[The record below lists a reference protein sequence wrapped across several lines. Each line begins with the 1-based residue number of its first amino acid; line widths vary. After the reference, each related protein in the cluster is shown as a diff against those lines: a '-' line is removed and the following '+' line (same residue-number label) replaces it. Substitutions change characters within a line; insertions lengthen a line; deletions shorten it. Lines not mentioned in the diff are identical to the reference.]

1 MDSVLYVFTI
11 VLLFVLSIIF
21 YSQLLFIEGFIL
33 QMIAILRIAIPFAT
47 ET

>member
-33 QMIAILRIAIPFAT
+33 QMIAILRIAYPFIK
-47 ET
+47 EI